1 MTADKGTILL
11 RYSII
16 IICIL
21 IVCIAIL
28 TRAGRTIF
36 VEREEWQKKA
46 DSLKNRKCYSLSQS
60 REYIRGRRSPD
71 GKQHTPILS
80 VYRF

>member
-1 MTADKGTILL
+1 MTADKGNILL

-46 DSLKNRKCYSLSQS
+46 DSLKIENVTLYSNRGNIY
-60 REYIRGRRSPD
+60 
-71 GKQHTPILS
+71 T
-80 VYRF
+80 VA

>member
-1 MTADKGTILL
+1 MTADKGNILL

-46 DSLKNRKCYSLSQS
+46 DSLKIENVTLYPNRGN
-60 REYIRGRRSPD
+60 I
-71 GKQHTPILS
+71 
-80 VYRF
+80 

>member
-1 MTADKGTILL
+1 MTADKGNILL

-46 DSLKNRKCYSLSQS
+46 DSLKSKMLLS
-60 REYIRGRRSPD
+60 I
-71 GKQHTPILS
+71 PIEGIYTRPT
-80 VYRF
+80 VA